1 MNELQWRKVELRP
14 VYEEESRRLTAE
26 FKSYQPQVVIKIRKQ
41 KKKFLIYFLKKRN
54 ETKCFFG
61 LLQEKNC

>member
-54 ETKCFFG
+54 ET
-61 LLQEKNC
+61 